1 MMEEIKGR
9 RYSDIRARGVA
20 ALVAA
25 SLLLGSGAA
34 AAVAG
39 IPQNG
44 APAPQFSL
52 ELIANGQGTVSLDK
66 YKGKGLY
73 LNFFASWCQPCK
85 AEVPSIV
92 QFSKQYA
99 KRNVVVL
106 GIDELESLNAAKGF
120 VAQFKMPYPIGIDD
134 SGAIGASYGLIGMP
148 LSVFIGP
155 DGKIVKRVAGEMSTA
170 QIKAGL
176 DSIAR

>member
-1 MMEEIKGR
+1 MIEHIKDR
-9 RYSDIRARGVA
+9 KYSDARMRGVG

-25 SLLLGSGAA
+25 SLLLAFGAG

-85 AEVPSIV
+85 AEVPAIV
-92 QFSKQYA
+92 GFSKQYS

-155 DGKIVKRVAGEMSTA
+155 DGKIVKRVSGEMSTA